1 MSWLGSGRRMSS
13 KAELLNVN
21 ATRNPRLSKKSFV
34 GFHMD
39 LSQLRRS
46 RSAASRPNK
55 ARSAAKQGSLR
66 SPRGRLVASLRE
78 TPASE
83 EVYSSLPGKQK
94 ETIPHPRAPNQP
106 RIRFICRYIFLNC
119 TKAKRDAF
127 ATFINV
133 FQSLLT
139 EG

>member
-1 MSWLGSGRRMSS
+1 MSS

-21 ATRNPRLSKKSFV
+21 VMRNPRLSKKV
-34 GFHMD
+34 
-39 LSQLRRS
+39 LRRIS
-46 RSAASRPNK
+46 YGPLATSSLAVGRF
-55 ARSAAKQGSLR
+55 AAKQGSLR

-94 ETIPHPRAPNQP
+94 ETIPHPRAPTQS

-133 FQSLLT
+133 FQSLLK